1 MLGREVTASFY
12 ETLKSLQEGLHHP
25 GPYFLFRWERGL
37 RRSTARWAD
46 DLVCTPEVGT
56 EVTQVLPGKTL
67 QSPPYTA
74 SEVPLKGPSAAAAM
88 QEAQREPR
96 ASPNRIFCP
105 ACSLK
110 LKSLGASKM
119 STMVEPKLN
128 SPRCSPLRMGMPS
141 LLACVTKLKSL

>member
-1 MLGREVTASFY
+1 MGEGVTAVYGTMGS
-12 ETLKSLQEGLHHP
+12 
-25 GPYFLFRWERGL
+25 
-37 RRSTARWAD
+37 D

-128 SPRCSPLRMGMPS
+128 SPWCSPVRMGMPS